1 MQTPACG
8 DSGASRGSVSSGSG
22 GSYYLGLIAN
32 RGNRNAGYVPPSV
45 LRANAKMD
53 AAWPHLIEATTLDR
67 GSGKGFWARTDQL
80 AKAGSP
86 KQGGASLPSKE
97 DGKPPASDF
106 QGSASLP
113 SKEDGK
119 PPASD
124 FQGGASLPSK
134 EDGKPPA
141 SDFRRRAKRKT
152 LPVYAKFLPSVR
164 VPTAGKEEAALIKI
178 TATNF
183 KELNADPFSYS
194 AMLEKLRGLTHP
206 TIKDLLGHFLRLV
219 QCSVDTGS

>member
-1 MQTPACG
+1 
-8 DSGASRGSVSSGSG
+8 
-22 GSYYLGLIAN
+22 
-32 RGNRNAGYVPPSV
+32 
-45 LRANAKMD
+45 MD

-106 QGSASLP
+106 QGS
-113 SKEDGK
+113 
-119 PPASD
+119 
-124 FQGGASLPSK
+124 ASLPSK